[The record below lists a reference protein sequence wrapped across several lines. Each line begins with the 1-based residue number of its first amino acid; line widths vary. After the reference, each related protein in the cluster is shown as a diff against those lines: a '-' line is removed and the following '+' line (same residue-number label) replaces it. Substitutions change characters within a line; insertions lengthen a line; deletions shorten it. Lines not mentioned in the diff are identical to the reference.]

1 MRSVHF
7 GAGNIGR
14 GFIGQLLHEA
24 GYDITFVDIQADLV
38 DALKRDGRYEVI
50 LADVPEE
57 RVIVDRVTALHS
69 VNEAEEVTRRLVEA
83 DLVTTAVGPS
93 VLPILAPAIA
103 KGLVERA
110 RRGGSP
116 INVIACENMI
126 GGSQAL
132 RSSVMEHVP
141 DEHAEAVAEV
151 AGFPNAA
158 VDRIVPEQTT
168 EGVDVLVE
176 PFFEWI
182 VDASQIKGDRP
193 DVPGITYVEDLG
205 PYIERKLLTVNTG
218 HSAAAY
224 LGYAR
229 GKPTIHAALEDGRVY
244 EVASSTLEETGL
256 LLVWEHGF
264 DPEKHREYRQKV
276 LARFRNPRISDDVT
290 RVARAPIRKLGR
302 NERFVSP
309 ALRLLEMGHMPVHL
323 ATVMAAVLRYDHPK
337 DEEARELQE
346 TIRAEGE
353 RSALARYAEIGED
366 HPLVDL
372 VVELADQSRSQT
384 LRTPEGSEPG
394 GEP

>member
-24 GYDITFVDIQADLV
+24 GYDITFVDVQQDLV
-38 DALKRDGRYEVI
+38 DALRTQGRYAVI
-50 LADVPEE
+50 LADEAEE
-57 RVIVDRVTALHS
+57 RIAVDRVTALHS
-69 VNEAEEVTRRLVEA
+69 VDEAEEVTQRLAEA
-83 DLVTTAVGPS
+83 DLITTAVGPS

-103 KGLVERA
+103 EGLEERA
-110 RRGGSP
+110 RRGGP
-116 INVIACENMI
+116 PVNVIACENMI

-132 RSSVMEHVP
+132 RASVMEHVP
-141 DEHAEAVAEV
+141 NERATDEV

-168 EGVDVLVE
+168 GGIDVLVE

-182 VDASQIKGDRP
+182 VDASQVRGEPP

-229 GKPTIHAALEDGRVY
+229 GEKTIDAALEDQGVY
-244 EVASSTLEETGL
+244 EVASKCLEETGL
-256 LLVWEHGF
+256 LLIREHGF

-276 LARFRNPRISDDVT
+276 LARFSNPRISDDVT

-309 ALRLLEMGHMPVHL
+309 ALRLLEMGHEPAHL
-323 ATVMAAVLRYDHPK
+323 ATVIAAVLRYDHPG
-337 DEEARELQE
+337 DGEALELQE

-353 RSALARYAEIGED
+353 RTALARYAGIGED

-372 VVELADQSRSQT
+372 VVERADESLEQT
-384 LRTPEGSEPG
+384 LGAPEKSGPG
-394 GEP
+394 GGP

>member
-1 MRSVHF
+1 MQSLHF

-24 GYDITFVDIQADLV
+24 GYDIAFVDIQEDLV
-38 DALKRDGRYEVI
+38 DALKTRGRYEVM
-50 LADVPEE
+50 LADESEE
-57 RVIVDRVTALHS
+57 RIVVEGVTALHS
-69 VNEAEEVTRRLVEA
+69 VDEAEEVRGRLAEA

-103 KGLVERA
+103 GGLVERA
-110 RRGGSP
+110 RRGGAP
-116 INVIACENMI
+116 LNVIACENMI

-132 RSSVMEHVP
+132 RTSVMEHVA
-141 DEHAEAVAEV
+141 DERAVDEV

-158 VDRIVPEQTT
+158 VDRIVPEQST

-182 VDASQIKGDRP
+182 VDASQIKGERP
-193 DVPGITYVEDLG
+193 DVPGITYVDDLG

-229 GKPTIHAALEDGRVY
+229 GRETIDAALGDGGIY
-244 EVASSTLEETGL
+244 EVASKTLEETGL
-256 LLVWEHGF
+256 LLVREHGF
-264 DPEKHREYRQKV
+264 DPERHSEYTRKV
-276 LARFRNPRISDDVT
+276 LARFANPRISDDVT

-309 ALRLLEMGHMPVHL
+309 ALRLFEMGHEPVHL
-323 ATVMAAVLRYDHPK
+323 ATVIGAVLRYDHPK
-337 DEEARELQE
+337 DDEARELQE

-353 RSALARYAEIGED
+353 RSALARYAGIDED

-372 VVELADQSRSQT
+372 VVEGPRQT
-384 LRTPEGSEPG
+384 LQTQEKSEPG
-394 GEP
+394 GGP

>member
-24 GYDITFVDIQADLV
+24 GYDVTFVDIQEELV
-38 DALKRDGRYEVI
+38 DALKAQGRYEVI
-50 LADVPEE
+50 LADEAEE
-57 RVIVDRVTALHS
+57 RIVVDRVTALHS
-69 VNEAEEVTRRLVEA
+69 VNEAEEVTQRLAEA
-83 DLVTTAVGPS
+83 DLITTAVGPS

-103 KGLVERA
+103 EGLVERA
-110 RRGGSP
+110 RRGGAP
-116 INVIACENMI
+116 VNVIACENMI

-132 RSSVMEHVP
+132 RGSVMEHVP
-141 DEHAEAVAEV
+141 DEQTVDEV

-158 VDRIVPEQTT
+158 VDRIVPEQAT

-182 VDASQIKGDRP
+182 VDASQVKGERP

-229 GKPTIHAALEDGRVY
+229 GKETIDAALEDDRVY
-244 EVASSTLEETGL
+244 RVASKTLEETGL
-256 LLVWEHGF
+256 LLVREHGF
-264 DPEKHREYRQKV
+264 DPEKHREYIEKV
-276 LARFRNPRISDDVT
+276 LARFTNPRISDDVT

-309 ALRLLEMGHMPVHL
+309 ALRLFEMGHAPTHL
-323 ATVMAAVLRYDHPK
+323 ATVIGAVLRYDHPK

-353 RSALARYAEIGED
+353 RSALARYAGIGED

-372 VVELADQSRSQT
+372 VVELDGEGPPQT
-384 LRTPEGSEPG
+384 LRSPEQSEPG
-394 GEP
+394 GGP